1 MKKVIKE
8 NDIAIYWLENIN
20 PFFLICPWQG
30 VHFTEGRAEGREAQ
44 LLAQIR
50 KKMEKGKQIEV
61 IADELEETIE
71 TIQQLYERVQTELG
85 NKW

>member
-30 VHFTEGRAEGREAQ
+30 VHFTQ

>member
-30 VHFTEGRAEGREAQ
+30 VHFTEGRTQGREYEVFHSVQEGDYDAKRGAQ
-44 LLAQIR
+44 KLNMTLEDFL
-50 KKMEKGKQIEV
+50 KKMKQ
-61 IADELEETIE
+61 T
-71 TIQQLYERVQTELG
+71 G
-85 NKW
+85 FS